1 LERKMIMDVNDLE
14 KIVNQNYLNHENK
27 MNEMQQQIIVLKE
40 HQSGVTIS
48 LQWISTTLEKLE
60 SGINKK
66 FDVVDECFKELQTK
80 VDELIQNP
88 KKQWDSMKITIISS
102 VISAV
107 LVTAVLSAMN
117 MVKTFK

>member
-1 LERKMIMDVNDLE
+1 MDVNDLE

-66 FDVVDECFKELQTK
+66 FDNVDLCFKELQTK

-88 KKQWDSMKITIISS
+88 KKQWDAMKVTIISS

-107 LVTAVLSAMN
+107 LVTAVLSVMN

>member
-1 LERKMIMDVNDLE
+1 MDVNDLE
-14 KIVNQNYLNHENK
+14 KIVNQNYLNHETK

-66 FDVVDECFKELQTK
+66 FDNVDECFKALQKK
-80 VDELIQNP
+80 VDTLIENP
-88 KKQWDSMKITIISS
+88 KKQWDFAKITILTSVVSS
-102 VISAV
+102 VIV
-107 LVTAVLSAMN
+107 LGITWALKM
-117 MVKTFK
+117 F